1 MLKKNKMFQVLM
13 ASAVVTSVLAGGT
26 AEAASAAKSSSA
38 GQAAKMTSPKL
49 KAAKVELSV
58 NGASVSVNAVQLNQS
73 YLVAVS
79 DIVKAFGASASAAK
93 GIVMI
98 KDATGSRV
106 VQLQAGSKSYKVNG
120 EAAAFTNA
128 PVLQDGKTYVE
139 LQSLVEAL
147 GGEWI
152 AGSGQTQQVL
162 TVQRPEG
169 SYSSVR
175 WNAQGQIIASRDDA
189 ESAQIVKLDPASY
202 GSTVI
207 STDEYAAELAVSPNG
222 QWGAYTDNAGQ
233 LYLMN
238 LASGLSQKLGSDT
251 SVKTDLTWSAD
262 NSRIYFIQGDKQE
275 KISYMNVGD
284 GKVTEVLA
292 DKVENKSDVSLSA
305 DGKRL
310 VYIVNV
316 TGVASSD
323 KDSTEESLSID
334 YSGAGQQL
342 YSLDLTDKEAK
353 PVQLTT
359 SKDNKLY
366 PVALDGGKAAY
377 LSADPDSVT
386 AKDVIKVIGPGS
398 SVQDLS
404 SIIDV
409 TVIAAGPS
417 GTLIAAGI
425 AADGSTKV
433 LKIDSGSQAQLYSTS
448 GTVSEL
454 AVSADGSR
462 IALIEDGRI
471 LVITGGK
478 TIQLTK

>member
-1 MLKKNKMFQVLM
+1 
-13 ASAVVTSVLAGGT
+13 
-26 AEAASAAKSSSA
+26 
-38 GQAAKMTSPKL
+38 
-49 KAAKVELSV
+49 
-58 NGASVSVNAVQLNQS
+58 
-73 YLVAVS
+73 
-79 DIVKAFGASASAAK
+79 
-93 GIVMI
+93 
-98 KDATGSRV
+98 
-106 VQLQAGSKSYKVNG
+106 
-120 EAAAFTNA
+120 
-128 PVLQDGKTYVE
+128 
-139 LQSLVEAL
+139 
-147 GGEWI
+147 
-152 AGSGQTQQVL
+152 
-162 TVQRPEG
+162 
-169 SYSSVR
+169 
-175 WNAQGQIIASRDDA
+175 
-189 ESAQIVKLDPASY
+189 
-202 GSTVI
+202 
-207 STDEYAAELAVSPNG
+207 
-222 QWGAYTDNAGQ
+222 
-233 LYLMN
+233 
-238 LASGLSQKLGSDT
+238 
-251 SVKTDLTWSAD
+251 
-262 NSRIYFIQGDKQE
+262 
-275 KISYMNVGD
+275 MNVGD

-359 SKDNKLY
+359 GKDNKLY

-377 LSADPDSVT
+377 LSADPDSVA

-398 SVQDLS
+398 SVQDLP

-417 GTLIAAGI
+417 GTLAAAGI

-471 LVITGGK
+471 VVITGGK